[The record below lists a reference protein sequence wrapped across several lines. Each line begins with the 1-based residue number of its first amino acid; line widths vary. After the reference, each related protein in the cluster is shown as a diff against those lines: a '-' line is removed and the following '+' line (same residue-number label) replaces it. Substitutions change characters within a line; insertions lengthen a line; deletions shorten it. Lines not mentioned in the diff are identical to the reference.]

1 MVGHTSSL
9 RYTDARRLAKFA
21 EPILVQLWK
30 IASAGESRL
39 TGPLHWRPMITGFA
53 TAEGTARYR
62 DRFPQL
68 RDAGHFRRPEWVPDL
83 AGLSFSSIGAGT
95 YLGDPDDA
103 ADRAYTAA
111 LAEALRS
118 GVNVLDTAINYRHQ
132 RSERTVGVAIAEL
145 IAAGELQRDEVLVG
159 TKAGFL
165 SLDGDVPPDPRA
177 YFIKEYFA
185 TGIIPPEEIVGGMHC
200 MAPSFLADQLERS
213 RRNLGL
219 ETIDVFYVHNPE
231 AQLGEVP
238 PAEFVE
244 RLTAAF
250 AELEDAVKA
259 GKIRCYG
266 VASWNAF
273 RIAPGEPGYMP
284 LEAVMAAA
292 FDAAGQSHHLRFI
305 QLPFN
310 LAMPQAWSA
319 NNQKFQEEEV
329 ATLEF
334 AHRFGLAA
342 IGSATLGQGQ
352 LAENLPEFV
361 TRRLGM
367 KTAAENAIQF
377 ARSAPG
383 ILTALVGMGRLE
395 HVRADLAVAAHPP
408 TELEQWRLLFRQQ
421 PRPAEP

>member
-1 MVGHTSSL
+1 MT
-9 RYTDARRLAKFA
+9 
-21 EPILVQLWK
+21 
-30 IASAGESRL
+30 
-39 TGPLHWRPMITGFA
+39 TGFA
-53 TAEGTARYR
+53 TAKGTARYR

-83 AGLSFSSIGAGT
+83 AELSLSSIGAGS
-95 YLGDPDDA
+95 YLGNADDD

-118 GVNVLDTAINYRHQ
+118 GVNVVDTAINYRHQ
-132 RSERTVGVAIAEL
+132 RSERNVGVAIAEL
-145 IAAGELQRDEVLVG
+145 IAAGHLQRDEVLVC
-159 TKAGFL
+159 TKAGYL
-165 SLDGDVPPDPRA
+165 TLDGNVPPDARA
-177 YFIKEYFA
+177 YFTKEYLE
-185 TGIIPPEEIVGGMHC
+185 TGIIPPEELAGGMHC
-200 MAPSFLADQLERS
+200 MAPGFLADQLERS

-231 AQLGEVP
+231 AQLGEIP
-238 PAEFVE
+238 PAAFVE

-259 GKIRCYG
+259 GKIRWYG

-273 RIAPGEPGYMP
+273 RVAPGERGYMP

-292 FDAAGQSHHLRFI
+292 FEAGSQGHHLRFI

-319 NNQKFQEEEV
+319 NNQKFQDEQV
-329 ATLEF
+329 AALEF

-342 IGSATLGQGQ
+342 IGSATLAQGQ
-352 LAENLPEFV
+352 LTENLPEFV
-361 TRRLGM
+361 TKRLGM
-367 KTAAENAIQF
+367 KSATENAIQF

-383 ILTALVGMGRLE
+383 IVTALVGMGRPE

-408 TELEQWRLLFRQQ
+408 TELEQWRLLFRPQ
-421 PRPAEP
+421 PRSAKP